1 MKNKEQEQIT
11 PEIMQ
16 MNAQMNFTIM
26 QIKMNLLALA
36 KDMAPIVNEDV
47 RKLYLEL
54 REEVIGIPDPNTGQK
69 EKLEV

>member
-1 MKNKEQEQIT
+1 MQQAPQQQTAMQQQFQID
-11 PEIMQ
+11 
-16 MNAQMNFTIM
+16 FTIM

-54 REEVIGIPDPNTGQK
+54 REEVIGIPNPNNTK
-69 EKLEV
+69 ENGTEV

>member
-1 MKNKEQEQIT
+1 MKDKEQEQIT

>member
-54 REEVIGIPDPNTGQK
+54 REEVIGIPNPNNGEE
-69 EKLEV
+69 EKPEV

>member
-1 MKNKEQEQIT
+1 MKDKEQEQIT

-54 REEVIGIPDPNTGQK
+54 REEVIGIPDPNKVQK

>member
-1 MKNKEQEQIT
+1 
-11 PEIMQ
+11 MQ